1 MSRNVSRDVY
11 WAPWD
16 GLGCEHAHLAAG
28 PEGRPMGSIIP
39 LDSIGPAAQR
49 YTCLKPLGPD
59 GGLYRYEGRFR
70 GFSAE
75 LPVDSDGLVIDYP
88 ETFRRI
94 WPT

>member
-1 MSRNVSRDVY
+1 VSRDVY
-11 WAPWD
+11 GAPWD

-28 PEGRPMGSIIP
+28 PEGARVDGLVLLRRDGVAI
-39 LDSIGPAAQR
+39 R
-49 YTCLKPLGPD
+49 RLGLA
-59 GGLYRYEGRFR
+59 G

-75 LPVDSDGLVIDYP
+75 LRVDSDGLAIDYP